1 MRQFDSPFLVAT
13 SAFAC
18 FGVMRYMQ
26 LVMVETGA
34 DDPTSLVLRDP
45 ILAASV
51 VAWGLSLLVIIYG
64 LPI

>member
-1 MRQFDSPFLVAT
+1 
-13 SAFAC
+13 
-18 FGVMRYMQ
+18 MQ